1 MHLQRLKNMKQLVPI
16 FLIVI
21 GLSACTIEYGLTDT
35 SINAESFSVDIF
47 EEQAANAP
55 SGYGATFTDFLKD
68 FMISRT
74 KLDLKNKNADL
85 EIQGR
90 ITYFNT
96 SPVSVQGDNTAAL
109 NRLNVTVSVTV
120 INNVNEQESF
130 EASFSQFSDFDAGQ
144 DLSSVQDAL
153 LEDINGK
160 LSQDIIN
167 RLTSNW

>member
-1 MHLQRLKNMKQLVPI
+1 MIMKAPFAL
-16 FLIVI
+16 FLIPF
-21 GLSACTIEYGLTDT
+21 LLFSCTIEYGMLDQ
-35 SINAESFSVDIF
+35 SIDAETFSVELF

-55 SGYGATFTDFLKD
+55 VGYGATFTDFLKD

-74 KLDLKNKNADL
+74 KLNLKNKKADI
-85 EIQGR
+85 EIIGK

-96 SPVSVQGDNTAAL
+96 VPVSVQSDELAAL
-109 NRLNVTVSVTV
+109 NRLNVTIAVTV
-120 INNVNEQESF
+120 INNVDEDLSF
-130 EASFSQFSDFDAGQ
+130 EATFTQQSDFDANL

-153 LEDINGK
+153 LEDINAK